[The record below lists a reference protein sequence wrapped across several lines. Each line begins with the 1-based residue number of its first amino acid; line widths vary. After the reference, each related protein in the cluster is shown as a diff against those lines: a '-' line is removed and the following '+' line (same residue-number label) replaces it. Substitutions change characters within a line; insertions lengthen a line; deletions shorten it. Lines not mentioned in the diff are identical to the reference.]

1 MSSYYFMMNGYSG
14 IILLVLLLC
23 TGQKVYGNAN
33 TCSSFCSGLGN
44 SALTPGKSCADVY
57 QINKATRGISG
68 FYWIIYGTNESI
80 QVYCDM
86 ELECGGHKGG
96 WMRIAYLDINAGSLC
111 PLEWASVNVSS
122 IQMCQPPSN
131 TPGCYGTRFSVHGVN
146 YTKVCGQARGYQ
158 KGIPGAFSG
167 GRSIANGYVDGLSI
181 TIQGPAANDQ
191 HRHVWTYAAGH
202 DDQRN
207 TPSRNCPCASYPG
220 PAPNSFVLD
229 HYYCESGDNFGDRQQ
244 RDMYFT
250 DDPLWDGDGCVSA
263 NNNCCTAVGM
273 PWFFRQ
279 FSVKQQD
286 DLVARLCQDE
296 GFNNEGSPIDMLQL
310 YVQ

>member
-1 MSSYYFMMNGYSG
+1 MMNGYSG